1 MSAITSQRIQAKGR
15 GTPTADEAKPRRR
28 RSGWWLLLAPV
39 LAFDVVLFLTP
50 LGKLVGSSFSGN
62 AYQRVLED
70 PLVLRSLANT
80 LTISLAS
87 TLVTVGLGY
96 VIALVLW
103 RSGNILR
110 VVLFAVVLLPFWTG
124 ILVKNFAWAVLLQ
137 DNGIINAFLQGIG
150 LTDAPVEL
158 LHNRFAVI
166 VGMVH
171 CLLPYAVFPIFSS
184 LMSIDDRLG
193 LAARSLGARE
203 GSVFRH
209 ITLPLSAPGV
219 SAAGLLVFIMSTG
232 FFITPVVMGGPGD
245 MMIANQ
251 IDYYARQLTDFPG
264 AAALAV
270 ILTALVSILV
280 AVYQRVL
287 KAGGHHEDN

>member
-1 MSAITSQRIQAKGR
+1 MTAATLTVRPQGR
-15 GTPTADEAKPRRR
+15 RAPGEGNPKARRR
-28 RSGWWLLLAPV
+28 LSGWWLLLAPILV
-39 LAFDVVLFLTP
+39 FDVILFLTP
-50 LGKLVGSSFSGN
+50 LGKLVASSFADN

-80 LTISLAS
+80 LSISLAS
-87 TLVTVGLGY
+87 TIVTVVLGY

-103 RSGNILR
+103 RAGNIAR

-137 DNGIINAFLQGIG
+137 DNGIVNAFLQGIG
-150 LTDAPVEL
+150 LTSAPIEL

-166 VGMVH
+166 VGLVH

-184 LMSIDDRLG
+184 LTAIDDRLG

-203 GSVFRH
+203 GSVFRR
-209 ITLPLSAPGV
+209 ITLPLSAPGI
-219 SAAGLLVFIMSTG
+219 SAAGLLVFIISTG

-251 IDYYARQLTDFPG
+251 IDYYARQLTDFSG

-270 ILTALVSILV
+270 VLTVMVSIMV

-287 KAGGHHEDN
+287 KAGGQHEDN

>member
-1 MSAITSQRIQAKGR
+1 MSAATLQRVRPERR
-15 GTPTADEAKPRRR
+15 GTPVPGARRQQRR
-28 RSGWWLLLAPV
+28 RSSWWLLLAPV
-39 LAFDVVLFLTP
+39 LVFDLLLFLTP
-50 LGKLVGSSFSGN
+50 LGKLVQSSFADN
-62 AYQRVLED
+62 AYVRVLED
-70 PLVLRSLANT
+70 PLVLRSLVNT

-87 TLVTVGLGY
+87 TAVTVVLGY

-103 RSGNILR
+103 RAGNVTR
-110 VVLFAVVLLPFWTG
+110 VILFAVVLLPFWTG

-137 DNGIINAFLQGIG
+137 DNGLVNAFLQGVG
-150 LTDAPVEL
+150 LTHAPIEL

-171 CLLPYAVFPIFSS
+171 VLLPYAVFPIFSS
-184 LMSIDDRLG
+184 LTSIDDRLG

-203 GSVFRH
+203 GSVFRR
-209 ITLPLSAPGV
+209 ITLPLSMPGI
-219 SAAGLLVFIMSTG
+219 SAAGLLVFIISTG

-251 IDYYARQLTDFPG
+251 IDYYARQLTDFSG

-270 ILTALVSILV
+270 ILTVMVSILV

-287 KAGGHHEDN
+287 KAGGQHEDN